1 MNLRFYIQSS
11 IFLFLFIQFYR
22 QRYLKN
28 QIYTW
33 VGSNKSIL
41 VSINPFQQLPLYSP
55 EIIQEH
61 AHPPPNKQLS
71 PHVYD
76 IAYSAYSELC
86 YNHTNQSILISGES
100 GAGKTEATKQ
110 CLGFIAEVRFLFIFY
125 SIDCWF

>member
-1 MNLRFYIQSS
+1 MIC
-11 IFLFLFIQFYR
+11 R

-41 VSINPFQQLPLYSP
+41 VSINPFQSLPLYTP
-55 EIIQEH
+55 EVIQEH
-61 AHPPPNKQLS
+61 AHPPPNKQLM

-76 IAYSAYSELC
+76 IAYSAYSEMS
-86 YNHTNQSILISGES
+86 YNNTNQSILISGES

-110 CLGFIAEVRFLFIFY
+110 CLGFIAEVTIQFSNY
-125 SIDCWF
+125 D